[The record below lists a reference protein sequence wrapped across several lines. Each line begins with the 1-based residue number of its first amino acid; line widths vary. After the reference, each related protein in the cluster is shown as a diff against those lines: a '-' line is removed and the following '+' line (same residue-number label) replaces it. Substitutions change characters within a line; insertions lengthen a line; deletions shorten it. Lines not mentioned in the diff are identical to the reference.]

1 MYFDRNISENKDG
14 KKNEGSYLSCVTN
27 GEFYFSKQQ
36 KLKLFQKQFR
46 QIEVLYQQGIVKKT
60 FASIEEQETF

>member
-1 MYFDRNISENKDG
+1 M
-14 KKNEGSYLSCVTN
+14 GSYLSCVTN

-46 QIEVLYQQGIVKKT
+46 QIEVLYILKT
-60 FASIEEQETF
+60 FETIEEQ

>member
-1 MYFDRNISENKDG
+1 M
-14 KKNEGSYLSCVTN
+14 GSYLSCVTN

-46 QIEVLYQQGIVKKT
+46 QIEVCIVSTGNLLKT
-60 FASIEEQETF
+60 FEAIEEQ